1 MQCMG
6 PNKALKNLKEDIT
19 GFEENS
25 WLCNFAFSKIL
36 INFDNLCFWE
46 TGKKRLS
53 LKTQSKI
60 EFLLLFTSSRKVVGK
75 MPRLLVDH
83 TLIII

>member
-1 MQCMG
+1 MG

-36 INFDNLCFWE
+36 ITCVF
-46 TGKKRLS
+46 GKQAK
-53 LKTQSKI
+53 KDW
-60 EFLLLFTSSRKVVGK
+60 V
-75 MPRLLVDH
+75 
-83 TLIII
+83 